1 MGDLLALRELGRAS
15 LIGLA
20 DVLGDGELL
29 LSELSKVLLVGLG
42 LVLGLLDSSVGIG
55 GGVLSDSLLLVLLG
69 NGLSGV
75 LVGKFGVTVLS
86 APTVSYLLVVIA
98 KSC

>member
-1 MGDLLALRELGRAS
+1 VGDLLALGELGRAS
-15 LIGLA
+15 LVGLA
-20 DVLGDGELL
+20 DVLGDGKLL
-29 LSELSKVLLVGLG
+29 LSELGKVLLVGLG
-42 LVLGLLDSSVGIG
+42 LVLGLLDSGVGIG
-55 GGVLSDSLLLVLLG
+55 GGVLSDGLLLVLLG

-75 LVGKFGVTVLS
+75 LVGKLGVAVLS

>member
-1 MGDLLALRELGRAS
+1 MGDLLALGELGRAS
-15 LIGLA
+15 LVGLA

-29 LSELSKVLLVGLG
+29 LSELGKVLLVGLG
-42 LVLGLLDSSVGIG
+42 LVLGLLDSGVGIG
-55 GGVLSDSLLLVLLG
+55 GGVLSDGLLLVLLG

-75 LVGKFGVTVLS
+75 LVGKLGVAVLS